1 MTAETHR
8 IEIDAVDFQI
18 SCRRFTVRATITRD
32 RQLPVVDE
40 FVLRLLALLE
50 RLSVQRM
57 RAWFGFSASEMETV
71 LVDMGRRGLIEFDQD
86 EVVLAAAGR
95 ELFKTSGAGGVPQ
108 IVEVAPL
115 IGDVWFDL
123 VSRTMVPR
131 SRSRPGD
138 FLVRLMELP
147 DSRDFPEAFARK
159 AFEEN
164 FRDYARRIR
173 RIPDPDAINLYSI
186 SGVEGGAYGYQALQS
201 QLVLDLDRLGVRPTF
216 LDSGDSASGFQKLA
230 VAAND
235 AWQAITGPDVA
246 SGAMAEFERM
256 TGDNRLESLLKN
268 AAEQGAWIDAFSL
281 AEIQDTGYRPSV
293 GATYLKSNI
302 DRLVQRIGDAKIERP
317 ITEII
322 WLRPS
327 GSSWARTTRVV
338 EALTEIRDA
347 LRNKGH
353 SDVRSVL
360 TMPRSTSRPTRLTHK
375 RVFDRGVLLPQGHLP
390 SNLEVLLIPGVVALV
405 NIHVPV
411 QQHSVPVGG
420 MVSNARRIGRIAE
433 RLGAINDPDV
443 EELWHRQTGIK
454 GAAVAAESNN

>member
-1 MTAETHR
+1 
-8 IEIDAVDFQI
+8 
-18 SCRRFTVRATITRD
+18 
-32 RQLPVVDE
+32 
-40 FVLRLLALLE
+40 
-50 RLSVQRM
+50 
-57 RAWFGFSASEMETV
+57 
-71 LVDMGRRGLIEFDQD
+71 
-86 EVVLAAAGR
+86 
-95 ELFKTSGAGGVPQ
+95 
-108 IVEVAPL
+108 
-115 IGDVWFDL
+115 
-123 VSRTMVPR
+123 
-131 SRSRPGD
+131 
-138 FLVRLMELP
+138 
-147 DSRDFPEAFARK
+147 
-159 AFEEN
+159 
-164 FRDYARRIR
+164 
-173 RIPDPDAINLYSI
+173 
-186 SGVEGGAYGYQALQS
+186 
-201 QLVLDLDRLGVRPTF
+201 
-216 LDSGDSASGFQKLA
+216 
-230 VAAND
+230 
-235 AWQAITGPDVA
+235 
-246 SGAMAEFERM
+246 M